1 MGAGFVARSGSAR
14 TSSPRLTS
22 TRGPARRNLVYS
34 ACRRSHGT
42 ASASC
47 PSLERRAGAFAGH
60 ALCWKLFGERA
71 GPSAPTGA
79 VVLVGRDVGRDIDL
93 HHSESLGV
101 GDSAP
106 EWRRRH
112 SPSGYAMIG
121 ASSAMEPAIQSAP
134 ASQPRAARGP
144 AGSHTPRPS
153 AGGCI
158 HRAPTRHPQG
168 RRLDLLRGLFRVSGG
183 GRQGSATTSATNGT
197 RTATRCSTIDDAGYC
212 PIGRTTTGSKAF
224 PSPRRDGD
232 DAVRSGALP
241 TNERGIW
248 AYHRRWQVLQDE
260 RVLPVCDRGVGSER
274 IS

>member
-1 MGAGFVARSGSAR
+1 M
-14 TSSPRLTS
+14 
-22 TRGPARRNLVYS
+22 YS
-34 ACRRSHGT
+34 ACRRSRGST
-42 ASASC
+42 SASC

-112 SPSGYAMIG
+112 SSSGYAMIG

-197 RTATRCSTIDDAGYC
+197 RTANPLFQDQRCGRLPDRPHNYRKQGI
-212 PIGRTTTGSKAF
+212 PIATQGWRRCRSIGSLAYQRTGAF
-224 PSPRRDGD
+224 RHIVGDGK
-232 DAVRSGALP
+232 
-241 TNERGIW
+241 
-248 AYHRRWQVLQDE
+248 YLQDE
-260 RVLPVCDRGVGSER
+260 RVLLVCARGVSSER